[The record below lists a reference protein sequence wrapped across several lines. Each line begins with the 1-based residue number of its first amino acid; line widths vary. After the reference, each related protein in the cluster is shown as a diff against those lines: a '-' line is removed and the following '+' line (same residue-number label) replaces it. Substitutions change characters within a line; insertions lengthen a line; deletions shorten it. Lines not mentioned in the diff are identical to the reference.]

1 MGTDVGA
8 GTGLSMLKEGLGAYH
23 VQMIREQGHLLGPD
37 HLLYLATAAGAKA
50 IGLSDICGDFTQGK
64 QADITLLKAP
74 EASTL
79 EMVLETA
86 PDWEA
91 TLGAVFTLARE
102 ECVVETRVA
111 GEIVFAR
118 G

>member
-1 MGTDVGA
+1 V
-8 GTGLSMLKEGLGAYH
+8 
-23 VQMIREQGHLLGPD
+23 
-37 HLLYLATAAGAKA
+37 
-50 IGLSDICGDFTQGK
+50 
-64 QADITLLKAP
+64 LLKAP
-74 EASTL
+74 TGSTL
-79 EMVLETA
+79 EAVLEDA

-118 G
+118 DR